1 MSKGLKGLLSVQH
14 VCNGLRRLKS
24 GENSENTNFLLFMM
38 HFVINSIIHYKKSSD
53 LRKRAVGIGIKTGEL
68 KSFRLFAKRIDHSSN
83 LLKNSLGGNWCF
95 KGLSNITANAVN
107 IKPSFLRNKNS
118 VAHAFISSSD
128 NLQASS
134 AVVKRPLAKSSNPSL
149 ISEIKR
155 ASEETSREPSASAE
169 RRIRNSETAS
179 FKVCLRNLRARN
191 NFSCISEGI
200 NSSRLIVVI
209 TFFLCQTKLTI
220 IRFLNAFA
228 YRVNELWEGII
239 PRFRLLSS
247 LATAD
252 CVVPIRSATSCC
264 VSSASSRAFK
274 TFLKLTASVPEVL
287 YARRSSE
294 LSECPTGVRS
304 KRLSLAI

>member
-1 MSKGLKGLLSVQH
+1 MSKGLKGSLSVQH

-24 GENSENTNFLLFMM
+24 GENSENTNFLLFIMY
-38 HFVINSIIHYKKSSD
+38 FVINSITHYKKSPD
-53 LRKRAVGIGIKTGEL
+53 LRKGAGGVGTKTDEL
-68 KSFRLFAKRIDHSSN
+68 KSFRLFAKRIDRLSN

-107 IKPSFLRNKNS
+107 IKPSFLRNKNI
-118 VAHAFISSSD
+118 ISSSD

-134 AVVKRPLAKSSNPSL
+134 AVVKRPLAKSSSPSL

-200 NSSRLIVVI
+200 NSSSLIVVI

-220 IRFLNAFA
+220 IRFPNAFA

-252 CVVPIRSATSCC
+252 CVVPIRRATSCC

-274 TFLKLTASVPEVL
+274 MFLKLTASVPEVL

-294 LSECPTGVRS
+294 LSQCPTGIRS